1 MKIQKNNVL
10 RYSFLISNKVL
21 YLHRIYDEEKRG
33 QLVPSFYNQNLMR
46 EKVTPLLNEALKEHT
61 HLFLIDMEIASDNKI
76 TVIIDGDEG
85 VRVEDC
91 IAISRAIEHN
101 LDREEED
108 FSIDVFSAGVSR
120 PLSMPRQYKKNI
132 GRTLQLK
139 TTQGETIEGE
149 ITEATDNEV
158 TLEWKAREPKPVG
171 KGKVTVQKKAVLP
184 YTDIVEA
191 KVMVTFN

>member
-1 MKIQKNNVL
+1 
-10 RYSFLISNKVL
+10 
-21 YLHRIYDEEKRG
+21 
-33 QLVPSFYNQNLMR
+33 MR

-61 HLFLIDMEIASDNKI
+61 HLFLIDIEIASDNKI
-76 TVIIDGDEG
+76 TIIIDGDQG

-108 FSIDVFSAGVSR
+108 FSLDVFSAGVSR
-120 PLSMPRQYKKNI
+120 PLSMPRQYKKNL
-132 GRTLQLK
+132 GRNLQLR
-139 TTQGETIEGE
+139 TTQGETLEGK
-149 ITEATDNEV
+149 ITQTTDNEV

-171 KGKVTVQKKAVLP
+171 KGKVTVHKKAVLP